1 MKAGLRRRLYLTLG
15 VCSAAM
21 GAAGVVLPLVPTTPF
36 LLVSVWAFS
45 RSSPRLQRWLETHPR
60 FGPPLAAW
68 RKRRAIPR
76 RAKALAAVALAA
88 SWSVTAVAIG
98 GMLAPLV
105 SGVALSGVALWIL
118 TRPTDRI
125 SAP

>member
-1 MKAGLRRRLYLTLG
+1 MMAGLKRRLYLTLG

-21 GAAGVVLPLVPTTPF
+21 GAAGVALPLVPTTPF

-45 RSSPRLQRWLETHPR
+45 RSSPRLQRWIETHPR

-68 RKRRAIPR
+68 RERRAIPR
-76 RAKALAAVALAA
+76 RAKALAAAALAT
-88 SWSVTAVAIG
+88 SWSVTAVAVG
-98 GMLAPLV
+98 GVLVPVV

>member
-1 MKAGLRRRLYLTLG
+1 MTGGLQRRLYLALG
-15 VCSAAM
+15 VLSAVM

-45 RSSPRLQRWLETHPR
+45 RSSPRFQRYIETHPR

-68 RKRRAIPR
+68 RERRAIPR

-88 SWSVTAVAIG
+88 SWGVTAAMVG
-98 GMLAPLV
+98 GVLVPAV
-105 SGVALSGVALWIL
+105 SGAALGAVGLWIL
-118 TRPTDRI
+118 TRPTDRV

>member
-1 MKAGLRRRLYLTLG
+1 MTGGLKRRLYLALG
-15 VCSAAM
+15 VLSAVM

-45 RSSPRLQRWLETHPR
+45 RSSPRFQRYIETHPR

-68 RKRRAIPR
+68 RERRAIPR

-88 SWSVTAVAIG
+88 SWGVTAAMVG
-98 GMLAPLV
+98 GVLVPAV
-105 SGVALSGVALWIL
+105 SGAALGAVGLWIL
-118 TRPTDRI
+118 TRPTDRV